1 MQKRITNW
9 ESGAGQEGGVVL
21 WGDKMCIAIPGQ
33 ITFIDGNYADV
44 DTMGVESTV
53 YIGLIEN
60 PREGDFVLIHA
71 GCAIQK
77 IDERY
82 FYYLEDTFRVMLDGD
97 D

>member
-1 MQKRITNW
+1 
-9 ESGAGQEGGVVL
+9 
-21 WGDKMCIAIPGQ
+21 MCIAIPAEIISIQGV
-33 ITFIDGNYADV
+33 YADV
-44 DTMGVESTV
+44 DIMGVESKV

-60 PREGDFVLIHA
+60 PKEGNFVLIHA

-82 FYYLEDTFRVMLDGD
+82 FYYLEDTFRAMLDGD

>member
-1 MQKRITNW
+1 
-9 ESGAGQEGGVVL
+9 
-21 WGDKMCIAIPGQ
+21 MCIAIPGQ
-33 ITFIDGNYADV
+33 VIFIDGEYADV
-44 DTMGVESTV
+44 DIMGIESKV

-60 PREGDFVLIHA
+60 LREGDFVLIHA

-82 FYYLEDTFRVMLDGD
+82 FYYIEDMFRDILDGD